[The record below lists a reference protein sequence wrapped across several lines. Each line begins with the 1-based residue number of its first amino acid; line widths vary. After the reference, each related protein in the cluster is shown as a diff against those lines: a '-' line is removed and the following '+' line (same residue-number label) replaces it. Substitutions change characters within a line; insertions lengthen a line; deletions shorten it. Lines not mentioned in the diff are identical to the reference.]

1 MCAIDRGDEM
11 RSAPGSG
18 NVPMTL
24 RSSKAATCAKT
35 LQWCQAGVNSTVIV
49 GNIFLQRAKHFFQ
62 CFAAQQR
69 RVLGPRNR
77 ASAESLQLLCDC
89 GLEACWCRANMHC
102 CTAAITVHHNPRR
115 YTRLCNCFSPLL
127 TAGTLVQQRA
137 QDAPSRRP
145 RTAAR
150 LLHSFLAAN
159 AKRRRSQVA
168 ASVCRPLATAA
179 IIHIARQP
187 RTDTRHGGR
196 SHVCVSGAATT
207 RRKHFKAAA
216 ALGPKRAAAALQFEL
231 LVGPHMGEGVALAA
245 ACVITAALLASLSR
259 WVRDSC
265 LRSSRKTI
273 DAALVQGARCPRPP
287 PRPTSR
293 SPAL

>member
-1 MCAIDRGDEM
+1 MSVRPDPQPYFIA
-11 RSAPGSG
+11 
-18 NVPMTL
+18 
-24 RSSKAATCAKT
+24 
-35 LQWCQAGVNSTVIV
+35 
-49 GNIFLQRAKHFFQ
+49 
-62 CFAAQQR
+62 AAQGAA
-69 RVLGPRNR
+69 LG
-77 ASAESLQLLCDC
+77 
-89 GLEACWCRANMHC
+89 
-102 CTAAITVHHNPRR
+102 AA
-115 YTRLCNCFSPLL
+115 LAL
-127 TAGTLVQQRA
+127 TACQGKAHSSAGAGTAVA
-137 QDAPSRRP
+137 SP
-145 RTAAR
+145 AAAE
-150 LLHSFLAAN
+150 SFLAAN